1 MCLNLIILY
10 FIYNSGFFNLACS
23 YFMVKQSSFVE
34 DTVNRVDAKKN
45 EVEEKNDI
53 IIILFVYFIHK

>member
-1 MCLNLIILY
+1 
-10 FIYNSGFFNLACS
+10 
-23 YFMVKQSSFVE
+23 MVKQSSFVE